1 MHSEQNAVEGTIS
14 LRCSGDEAMGTVH
27 CRDCMEARNE
37 LTERKDL
44 GTQRRKDLATQQRD
58 RARLLYD

>member
-1 MHSEQNAVEGTIS
+1 MHSEKNAVEGTKR

-37 LTERKDL
+37 QTERKDL
-44 GTQRRKDLATQQRD
+44 ETQRRKDLATQQRD